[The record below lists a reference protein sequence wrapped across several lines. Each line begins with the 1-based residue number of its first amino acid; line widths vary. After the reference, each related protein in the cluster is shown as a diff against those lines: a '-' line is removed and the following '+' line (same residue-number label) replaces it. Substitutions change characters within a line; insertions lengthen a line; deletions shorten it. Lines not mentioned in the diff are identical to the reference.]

1 MMMMMLMMLVTMMML
16 VTVMMM
22 VQAPCSNSK
31 CSTPSAAAP
40 ATSPCSE
47 RSCKARQLSRMS
59 RIRHNHQL
67 GVWCRGGGGESLSNR
82 TSRRTKRHNY
92 QTHETSKSKTVAQ
105 IVISA
110 HQRSTQ
116 AAHKWQSHTASCAPR
131 CSCYSVTSTKPVHAK
146 THTEAWVWLTRSSH
160 CNQRPTPQSQQTIS
174 DHVTSTTFAH
184 APCGSSPACRL
195 HCSSSCSISRA
206 STKPLPP

>member
-1 MMMMMLMMLVTMMML
+1 
-16 VTVMMM
+16 M
-22 VQAPCSNSK
+22 VHAPCNNSK

-40 ATSPCSE
+40 AASPCSE
-47 RSCKARQLSRMS
+47 SSCKARQLSRLS
-59 RIRHNHQL
+59 CIRHNHQL

-92 QTHETSKSKTVAQ
+92 QTYETSKPKRSRNY
-105 IVISA
+105 
-110 HQRSTQ
+110 QRSTQ
-116 AAHKWQSHTASCAPR
+116 AAHKWQSHTARLRTPLQLLLRYINETSACKNTHKSMGVANPQLTLQ
-131 CSCYSVTSTKPVHAK
+131 STPYST
-146 THTEAWVWLTRSSH
+146 
-160 CNQRPTPQSQQTIS
+160 QQPNKR
-174 DHVTSTTFAH
+174 DHVASTTFAH